1 LILGQNLKNPME
13 EKNQDKTATESKRT
27 ARFSDMLLQVTT
39 DLAKTK
45 SLDEALETLVKIT
58 TTTIGAERGTIFL
71 NDSSTGEL
79 YSRIAQGNFR
89 REIRILN
96 SKGVAG
102 WVFTHNEGTIIH
114 DAYKDDR
121 FNKAVD
127 VRTGFR
133 TKSIL
138 CAPLRTVSGEKIGV
152 SQILNKIDGQFEE
165 EDLELLLAMTEQAA
179 IAIQGNIIVEQ
190 VEAARKQELE
200 FLDVVSQVS
209 SELELTPLL
218 QKIISTISTMLDC
231 ERATLFIN
239 DEKTNELYTEVGEGL
254 DEKSVIKFPNH
265 LGIAGTV
272 FTSGESV
279 NIPHAYADLRFN
291 PAFDKQT
298 GFFTRSILCMPVF
311 NKEGKA
317 IGVSQVLNKRG
328 GSFNTEDE
336 KRLAAFTSQISM
348 GIENAKL
355 FDDVQSQMN
364 YSQSILASM
373 HDAVI
378 TFDENFVIKTCNPA
392 GLRILKL
399 TNESEILEQ
408 AASAI
413 FSASNQWL
421 LDKIESIKE
430 IEEFLDHELV
440 VDGETL
446 SVNVTLTPLMGK
458 ASTGLGDAKSSK
470 HKSNATVIGAMLMI
484 EDISSEKRMK
494 STMSRYMDPELAD
507 QLMAS
512 GGSNEDIMG
521 GKQSVG
527 TVLFSDVRSFTT
539 ITEELGAQ
547 GTVKLL
553 NEYFTIMVDCIT
565 DEGGMLDKFIGD
577 AMMCIFGTPIPHD
590 DDPDRAVRAAI
601 RMMTDLKVFND
612 KRMNEGKRPIDH
624 GMGIN
629 TDSIVSG
636 NIGSPKRMDYTV
648 IGDGVNLAARIES
661 ACKQYGA
668 HILISEFTYK
678 AVKATYRTRQV
689 DYVIVKGKTEPVGVY
704 EVLDFHDDESYPD
717 LVDALGLFNDGYRSW
732 NQGKWDQAIK
742 LFQSVKKINENDL
755 AAQLYIDRC
764 NHMKKNPPRGEWD
777 GVWVMT
783 TK

>member
-1 LILGQNLKNPME
+1 ME
-13 EKNQDKTATESKRT
+13 NKKEPEKKRT
-27 ARFSDMLLQVTT
+27 SRFSEMLLQVTT

-58 TTTIGAERGTIFL
+58 TGTIGAERGTIFL
-71 NDSSTGEL
+71 NDPSTGEL

-96 SKGVAG
+96 NKGVAG
-102 WVFTHNEGTIIH
+102 WVFSRNEGTIIH

-152 SQILNKIDGQFEE
+152 SQILNKVDGEFLED
-165 EDLELLLAMTEQAA
+165 DLELLQAMTEQAA

-239 DEKTNELYTEVGEGL
+239 DDKTNELYTEVGEGL
-254 DEKSVIKFPNH
+254 DEKSVIRFPNH

-272 FTSGESV
+272 FTSAKSV

-291 PAFDKQT
+291 PSFDKQT

-311 NKEGKA
+311 NKEGKT

-328 GSFNTEDE
+328 GSFNEEDE

-355 FDDVQSQMN
+355 FDDVQNQKN
-364 YSQSILASM
+364 YSESILSSM
-373 HDAVI
+373 HDAVLTI
-378 TFDENFVIKTCNPA
+378 DENKLVKTCNPS
-392 GLRILKL
+392 GLKILRV
-399 TNESEILEQ
+399 SSIDDILET
-408 AASAI
+408 SL
-413 FSASNQWL
+413 FDK
-421 LDKIESIKE
+421 LDKDNNWLTAKLESVE
-430 IEEFLDHELV
+430 EQEEFLDTSLV
-440 VDGETL
+440 VEGEKL
-446 SVNVTLTPLMGK
+446 SVNISLTPL
-458 ASTGLGDAKSSK
+458 LGQKQESLGSM
-470 HKSNATVIGAMLMI
+470 IMI

-507 QLMAS
+507 QLMNAGES
-512 GGSNEDIMG
+512 DDVMG
-521 GKQSVG
+521 GKQSVAS
-527 TVLFSDVRSFTT
+527 VLFSDVRSFTT

-577 AMMCIFGTPIPHD
+577 AMMCIFGTPVPHE

-601 RMMTDLKVFND
+601 RMMTDLKVLND
-612 KRMNEGKRPIDH
+612 KRAAEGKLPIDH
-624 GMGIN
+624 GMGVN
-629 TDSIVSG
+629 TDSVVSG

-668 HILISEFTYK
+668 HILISEFTHK

-689 DYVIVKGKTEPVGVY
+689 DYVIVKGKTEPVGVH
-704 EVLDFHDDESYPD
+704 EVLDFHDDESYPNM
-717 LVDALGLFNDGYRSW
+717 VEALGHFNDGYRAW
-732 NQGKWDQAIK
+732 NNGSWDQAIK
-742 LFQSVKKINENDL
+742 LFKNVEKINPNDK
-755 AAQLYIDRC
+755 AAKLYLDRC
-764 NHMKKNPPRGEWD
+764 AHLKKNPPKGDWD

-783 TK
+783 SK

>member
-1 LILGQNLKNPME
+1 MEDKKTSDPKN
-13 EKNQDKTATESKRT
+13 TEGPKSKRT
-27 ARFSDMLLQVTT
+27 SRFSDMLLQVTT

-45 SLDEALETLVKIT
+45 SLDEALEVLVKIT
-58 TTTIGAERGTIFL
+58 TSTIGAERGTIFL
-71 NDSSTGEL
+71 NDPATGEL

-96 SKGVAG
+96 TKGVAG
-102 WVFTHNEGTIIH
+102 WAFTKNEGVIIH
-114 DAYKDDR
+114 DAYKDER

-138 CAPLRTVSGEKIGV
+138 CAPLRTVNGEEIGV
-152 SQILNKIDGQFEE
+152 SQILNKIDGEFEQD
-165 EDLELLLAMTEQAA
+165 DLDMLEAMTEQAA

-190 VEAARKQELE
+190 IEAARKQELE

-218 QKIISTISTMLDC
+218 QKIITTISTMLDC

-254 DEKSVIKFPNH
+254 DEKSTIRIPNH
-265 LGIAGTV
+265 LGISGTV
-272 FTSGESV
+272 FTSGKAV

-291 PAFDKQT
+291 PSFDKQT

-311 NKEGKA
+311 SKAGKT

-328 GSFNTEDE
+328 GSFNAEDE

-364 YSQSILASM
+364 YSQSILSSM
-373 HDAVI
+373 HDAVL
-378 TFDENFVIKTCNPA
+378 TFDDHGIIKTCNPA
-392 GLRILKL
+392 GLRILKIPH
-399 TNESEILEQ
+399 EAAILEQ
-408 AASAI
+408 
-413 FSASNQWL
+413 SASSLLKGPNEWL
-421 LDKIESIKE
+421 LHKLEAVQE
-430 IEEFLDHELV
+430 TEEFLDAELQV
-440 VDGETL
+440 EGETL

-458 ASTGLGDAKSSK
+458 NEKRNQTDSSGDNPPPVSDI
-470 HKSNATVIGAMLMI
+470 IGVMLMI

-507 QLMAS
+507 QLMTT
-512 GGSNEDIMG
+512 GSDDDIMG

-553 NEYFTIMVDCIT
+553 NDYFTIMVDCIT

-577 AMMCIFGTPIPHD
+577 AMMCIFGTPVPHE

-612 KRMNEGKRPIDH
+612 KRSNEGKMPIDH

-704 EVLDFHDDESYPD
+704 EVLDFHDDESYPN
-717 LVDALGLFNDGYRSW
+717 LVEALGLFNDGYRSW
-732 NQGKWDQAIK
+732 NLGKWDQAIK
-742 LFQSVKKINENDL
+742 LFNSVKKLNPNDK
-755 AAQLYIDRC
+755 AAQLYLDRC
-764 NHMKKNPPRGEWD
+764 NHMKKNPPKGTWD

>member
-1 LILGQNLKNPME
+1 MPT
-13 EKNQDKTATESKRT
+13 KTNSPEPKKRT

-58 TTTIGAERGTIFL
+58 TSTIGAERGTIFL

-79 YSRIAQGNFR
+79 YSRIAQGSFR
-89 REIRILN
+89 REIRIMN

-102 WVFTHNEGTIIH
+102 WVFSHNEGAIIP

-138 CAPLRTVSGEKIGV
+138 CAPLRTVNGEKIGV
-152 SQILNKIDGQFEE
+152 SQILNKIDGEFSQD
-165 EDLELLLAMTEQAA
+165 DLELLEAMTEQAA

-200 FLDVVSQVS
+200 FLDVVSQVA

-254 DEKSVIKFPNH
+254 DEKSIIRFPNH

-272 FTSGESV
+272 FTSAKPV

-291 PAFDKQT
+291 PSFDKQT
-298 GFFTRSILCMPVF
+298 GFFTRSILCMPVL
-311 NKEGKA
+311 NKEGKT

-328 GSFNTEDE
+328 GSFNQEDE

-355 FDDVQSQMN
+355 FDDVQNQKN
-364 YSQSILASM
+364 YSESILSSM

-378 TFDENFVIKTCNPA
+378 TIDENKMVRTCNPA
-392 GLRILKL
+392 GLKVLKL
-399 TNESEILEQ
+399 SNLTDVLNTSLIELLGSENSWLTNKLESVDEQ
-408 AASAI
+408 
-413 FSASNQWL
+413 
-421 LDKIESIKE
+421 
-430 IEEFLDHELV
+430 EEFLDATLLIQ
-440 VDGETL
+440 GEKL
-446 SVNVTLTPLMGK
+446 SVNVSTTPLIGQKNESMG
-458 ASTGLGDAKSSK
+458 
-470 HKSNATVIGAMLMI
+470 VMIMI

-507 QLMAS
+507 QLMNAGES
-512 GGSNEDIMG
+512 DDVMG
-521 GKQSVG
+521 GKQS
-527 TVLFSDVRSFTT
+527 TASVLFSDVRSFTT

-553 NEYFTIMVDCIT
+553 NDYFTIMVDCIT

-577 AMMCIFGTPIPHD
+577 AMMCIFGTPIPHE

-601 RMMTDLKVFND
+601 RMMTDLKVFNE
-612 KRMNEGKRPIDH
+612 KRAAEGKMPIDH
-624 GMGIN
+624 GMGVN

-689 DYVIVKGKTEPVGVY
+689 DYVIVKGKTEPVGVF
-704 EVLDFHDDESYPD
+704 EVLDFHDDDSYPNMIE
-717 LVDALGLFNDGYRSW
+717 ALGNFNDGYRAW
-732 NQGKWDQAIK
+732 NDGKWDQAIK
-742 LFQSVKKINENDL
+742 LFNSVKKINPEDK
-755 AAQLYIDRC
+755 AAQLYLDRC
-764 NHMKKNPPRGEWD
+764 DYMKKNPPQKEWD

-783 TK
+783 SK

>member
-1 LILGQNLKNPME
+1 MTNPME
-13 EKNQDKTATESKRT
+13 EKNQDKTASESKRT

-71 NDSSTGEL
+71 NDASTGEL

-328 GSFNTEDE
+328 GSFNAEDE

-378 TFDENFVIKTCNPA
+378 TFDENYVVKTCNPA
-392 GLRILKL
+392 GLRILKVI
-399 TNESEILEQ
+399 NESEILEQ
-408 AASAI
+408 PASAI
-413 FSASNQWL
+413 LSESNQWL
-421 LDKIESIKE
+421 LDKIETIKE

-446 SVNVTLTPLMGK
+446 SVNVTLTPLKGK
-458 ASTGLGDAKSSK
+458 ASSGLGDAKNSK
-470 HKSNATVIGAMLMI
+470 GKANAAVIGAMLMI

-577 AMMCIFGTPIPHD
+577 AMMCIFGTPVPHD

-601 RMMTDLKVFND
+601 RMMTDLKVFNN
-612 KRMNEGKRPIDH
+612 KRMNEGKKPIDH

-717 LVDALGLFNDGYRSW
+717 LVEALGLFNDGYRSW

-764 NHMKKNPPRGEWD
+764 NHMKKNPPKGEWD
-777 GVWVMT
+777 GVWVMK

>member
-1 LILGQNLKNPME
+1 ME
-13 EKNQDKTATESKRT
+13 DKKTSDPNGAEDPKSKRT
-27 ARFSDMLLQVTT
+27 SRFSDMLLQVTT

-45 SLDEALETLVKIT
+45 SLDEALEVLVKIT
-58 TTTIGAERGTIFL
+58 TSTIGAERGTIFL
-71 NDSSTGEL
+71 NDPATGEL
-79 YSRIAQGNFR
+79 YSRIAQGSFT

-96 SKGVAG
+96 TKGVAG
-102 WVFTHNEGTIIH
+102 WAFTKNEGVIIH
-114 DAYKDDR
+114 DAYKDER

-138 CAPLRTVSGEKIGV
+138 CAPLRTVNGEEIGV
-152 SQILNKIDGQFEE
+152 SQILNKIDGEFEQD
-165 EDLELLLAMTEQAA
+165 DLDMLEAMTEQAA

-190 VEAARKQELE
+190 IEAARKQELE

-218 QKIISTISTMLDC
+218 QKIITTISTMLDC

-254 DEKSVIKFPNH
+254 DEKSAIRIPNH
-265 LGIAGTV
+265 LGISGAV
-272 FTSGESV
+272 FTTGKPV

-291 PAFDKQT
+291 PSFDKQT

-311 NKEGKA
+311 NKAGKA

-328 GSFNTEDE
+328 GSFNAEDE

-355 FDDVQSQMN
+355 FDDVQSQKN
-364 YSQSILASM
+364 YSDSILSSM
-373 HDAVI
+373 HDAVL
-378 TFDENFVIKTCNPA
+378 TFDDQGVAKTCNPA
-392 GLRILKL
+392 GLRILKIPHEA
-399 TNESEILEQ
+399 TILEQ
-408 AASAI
+408 
-413 FSASNQWL
+413 SASSLFKGPNEWL
-421 LDKIESIKE
+421 LHKLEAVQE
-430 IEEFLDHELV
+430 NEEFLDAELQV
-440 VDGETL
+440 EGETL
-446 SVNVTLTPLMGK
+446 SVNITLTPL
-458 ASTGLGDAKSSK
+458 LGTSDKRVDVDPSSK
-470 HKSNATVIGAMLMI
+470 DSLSSPPRDNIIGAMLMI

-507 QLMAS
+507 QLMS
-512 GGSNEDIMG
+512 TGGDADIMG

-553 NEYFTIMVDCIT
+553 NDYFTIMVDCIT

-577 AMMCIFGTPIPHD
+577 AMMCIFGTPVPHE

-612 KRMNEGKRPIDH
+612 KRSTEGKMPIDH

-668 HILISEFTYK
+668 HILISEFTYR

-704 EVLDFHDDESYPD
+704 EVLDFHDDESYPN
-717 LVDALGLFNDGYRSW
+717 LVEALGLFNDGYRTW
-732 NQGKWDQAIK
+732 NQGKWDQATK
-742 LFQSVKKINENDL
+742 LFNSVKKLNPNDK
-755 AAQLYIDRC
+755 AAQLYLDRC
-764 NHMKKNPPRGEWD
+764 THMKKNPPKGTWD

>member
-1 LILGQNLKNPME
+1 MVQKKDNK
-13 EKNQDKTATESKRT
+13 SKRT
-27 ARFSDMLLQVTT
+27 SRFSDMLLQVTN

-45 SLDEALETLVKIT
+45 SLDEALEVLVKIT

-71 NDSSTGEL
+71 NDASTGEL

-96 SKGVAG
+96 TKGVAG
-102 WVFTHNEGTIIH
+102 WVFTQNEGVIIH
-114 DAYKDDR
+114 DAYKDER

-138 CAPLRTVSGEKIGV
+138 CAPLRTVSGEEIGV
-152 SQILNKIDGQFEE
+152 SQILNKIDGQFEQ
-165 EDLELLLAMTEQAA
+165 EDLDLLEAMTEQAA

-190 VEAARKQELE
+190 IEAARKQELE

-218 QKIISTISTMLDC
+218 QKIITTISTMLDC

-254 DEKSVIKFPNH
+254 DEKSVIRFPNH

-272 FTSGESV
+272 FTSGKPV

-291 PAFDKQT
+291 PSFDKQT
-298 GFFTRSILCMPVF
+298 GFFTRSILCMPVL

-328 GSFNTEDE
+328 GSFNAEDE

-355 FDDVQSQMN
+355 FDDVQNQKN
-364 YSQSILASM
+364 YSESILSSM
-373 HDAVI
+373 HDAVL
-378 TFDENFVIKTCNPA
+378 TLDETGVIKTCNTA
-392 GLRILKL
+392 GLRILQAPVLSEVLGKKATDILTDQNSWLIQKL
-399 TNESEILEQ
+399 DSVTEQEDFLDTEI
-408 AASAI
+408 
-413 FSASNQWL
+413 
-421 LDKIESIKE
+421 KIE
-430 IEEFLDHELV
+430 
-440 VDGETL
+440 GETL
-446 SVNVTLTPLMGK
+446 SVNISLMPLVGQK
-458 ASTGLGDAKSSK
+458 KENLG
-470 HKSNATVIGAMLMI
+470 VMLMI

-507 QLMAS
+507 QLMM
-512 GGSNEDIMG
+512 GGDGNDIMG

-577 AMMCIFGTPIPHD
+577 AMMCIFGTPVPHD

-601 RMMTDLKVFND
+601 RMMTDLNVFNE
-612 KRMNEGKRPIDH
+612 KRATEGKMPIDH

-668 HILISEFTYK
+668 HILISEFTQK

-689 DYVIVKGKTEPVGVY
+689 DYMIVKGKTVPVGVY
-704 EVLDFHDDESYPD
+704 EVLDFHTEKSYPN
-717 LVDALGLFNDGYRSW
+717 LADALGVFNEGYRSW
-732 NQGKWDQAIK
+732 TDGKWDQAIK
-742 LFQSVKKINENDL
+742 SFKNVHKINPNDK
-755 AAQLYIDRC
+755 AAQLYLDRC
-764 NHMKKNPPRGEWD
+764 DYMKKNPPKEEWS
-777 GVWVMT
+777 GVWVMK

>member
-1 LILGQNLKNPME
+1 ME
-13 EKNQDKTATESKRT
+13 DKKQTDSKSDGGSNSKRT
-27 ARFSDMLLQVTT
+27 ARFSEMLLQVTT

-45 SLDEALETLVKIT
+45 SLDEALEVLVKIT
-58 TTTIGAERGTIFL
+58 TSTIGAERGTIFL
-71 NDSSTGEL
+71 NDPATGEL

-96 SKGVAG
+96 TKGVAG
-102 WVFTHNEGTIIH
+102 WAFTKNEGVIIH
-114 DAYKDDR
+114 DAYKDER

-138 CAPLRTVSGEKIGV
+138 CAPLRTVNGEEIGV
-152 SQILNKIDGQFEE
+152 SQILNKIDGEFDQD
-165 EDLELLLAMTEQAA
+165 DLDMLEAMTEQAA

-190 VEAARKQELE
+190 IEAARKQELE

-218 QKIISTISTMLDC
+218 QKIITTISTMLDC

-254 DEKSVIKFPNH
+254 DEKSTIRIPNH
-265 LGIAGTV
+265 LGISGAV
-272 FTSGESV
+272 FTSGKAV

-291 PAFDKQT
+291 PSFDKQT

-311 NKEGKA
+311 SKAGKT

-328 GSFNTEDE
+328 GSFNAEDE

-364 YSQSILASM
+364 YSQSILSSM
-373 HDAVI
+373 HDAVL
-378 TFDENFVIKTCNPA
+378 TFDEQGVVKTCNPA
-392 GLRILKL
+392 GLRILKVPH
-399 TNESEILEQ
+399 EAAILEQ
-408 AASAI
+408 QASSL
-413 FSASNQWL
+413 FGGSNEWL
-421 LDKIESIKE
+421 LQKLEAVHE
-430 IEEFLDHELV
+430 NEEFLDAELQV
-440 VDGETL
+440 EGETL
-446 SVNVTLTPLMGK
+446 SVNVTLTPLLGK
-458 ASTGLGDAKSSK
+458 SEKRSDVDSSPK
-470 HKSNATVIGAMLMI
+470 DNIIGAMLMI

-507 QLMAS
+507 QLMTAD
-512 GGSNEDIMG
+512 GNDADIMG

-553 NEYFTIMVDCIT
+553 NDYFTIMVDCIT

-577 AMMCIFGTPIPHD
+577 AMMCIFGTPVPHD

-601 RMMTDLKVFND
+601 RMMTDLKIFNE
-612 KRMNEGKRPIDH
+612 KRSTEGKMPIDH

-668 HILISEFTYK
+668 HILISEFTYN

-704 EVLDFHDDESYPD
+704 EVLDFHDDESYPN
-717 LVDALGLFNDGYRSW
+717 LVEALGLFNDGYRSW
-732 NQGKWDQAIK
+732 NEGKWDQATK
-742 LFQSVKKINENDL
+742 LFNSVKKINPDDK

-764 NHMKKNPPRGEWD
+764 AHMKKNPPKGNWD

-783 TK
+783 SK

>member
-1 LILGQNLKNPME
+1 MEDKNTTEQNNPDSP
-13 EKNQDKTATESKRT
+13 KSKRT
-27 ARFSDMLLQVTT
+27 SRFSDMLLQVTT

-45 SLDEALETLVKIT
+45 SLDEALEVLVKIT
-58 TTTIGAERGTIFL
+58 TSTIGAERGTIFL
-71 NDSSTGEL
+71 NDPATGEL

-96 SKGVAG
+96 TKGVAG
-102 WVFTHNEGTIIH
+102 WAFTKNEGVIIH
-114 DAYKDDR
+114 DAYKDER

-138 CAPLRTVSGEKIGV
+138 CAPLRTVNGEEIGV
-152 SQILNKIDGQFEE
+152 SQILNKIDGEFDQD
-165 EDLELLLAMTEQAA
+165 DLDMLEAMTEQAA

-190 VEAARKQELE
+190 IEAARKQELE

-218 QKIISTISTMLDC
+218 QKIITTISTMLDC

-254 DEKSVIKFPNH
+254 DEKSTIRIPNH
-265 LGIAGTV
+265 LGISGTV
-272 FTSGESV
+272 FTSGKAV

-291 PAFDKQT
+291 PSFDKQT

-311 NKEGKA
+311 SKAGKT

-328 GSFNTEDE
+328 GAFNAEDE

-364 YSQSILASM
+364 YSQSILSSM
-373 HDAVI
+373 HDAVL
-378 TFDENFVIKTCNPA
+378 TFDELGTVKTCNPA
-392 GLRILKL
+392 GLRILKIPH
-399 TNESEILEQ
+399 ESAILEQ
-408 AASAI
+408 
-413 FSASNQWL
+413 SASSLLGGPNEWL
-421 LDKIESIKE
+421 LHKLEAVQE
-430 IEEFLDHELV
+430 NEEFLDAELQIE
-440 VDGETL
+440 GETL
-446 SVNVTLTPLMGK
+446 SVNVTLTPLLGK
-458 ASTGLGDAKSSK
+458 SEKRKPENPDGDSGLASKP
-470 HKSNATVIGAMLMI
+470 NIIGAMLMI

-507 QLMAS
+507 QLMTADGDDS
-512 GGSNEDIMG
+512 DIMG

-553 NEYFTIMVDCIT
+553 NDYFTIMVDCIT

-577 AMMCIFGTPIPHD
+577 AMMCIFGTPVPHE

-612 KRMNEGKRPIDH
+612 KRSTEGKMPIDH

-704 EVLDFHDDESYPD
+704 EVLDFHDDESYPN
-717 LVDALGLFNDGYRSW
+717 LVEALGLFNDGYRSW
-732 NQGKWDQAIK
+732 NDGKWEQAIK
-742 LFQSVKKINENDL
+742 IFNSVKKINPNDK
-755 AAQLYIDRC
+755 AAQLYLDRC
-764 NHMKKNPPRGEWD
+764 SHMKKNPPKGDWD

>member
-1 LILGQNLKNPME
+1 
-13 EKNQDKTATESKRT
+13 
-27 ARFSDMLLQVTT
+27 MLLQVTT

-45 SLDEALETLVKIT
+45 SLDEALEVLVKIT
-58 TTTIGAERGTIFL
+58 TSTIGAERGTIFL
-71 NDSSTGEL
+71 NDPATGEL

-96 SKGVAG
+96 TKGVAG
-102 WVFTHNEGTIIH
+102 WAFTKNEGVIIH
-114 DAYKDDR
+114 DAYKDER

-138 CAPLRTVSGEKIGV
+138 CAPLRTVNGEEIGV
-152 SQILNKIDGQFEE
+152 SQILNKIDGEFDQD
-165 EDLELLLAMTEQAA
+165 DLDMLEAMTEQAA

-190 VEAARKQELE
+190 IEAARKQELE

-218 QKIISTISTMLDC
+218 QKIITTISTMLDC

-254 DEKSVIKFPNH
+254 DEKSTIRIPNH
-265 LGIAGTV
+265 LGISGTV
-272 FTSGESV
+272 FTSGKAV

-291 PAFDKQT
+291 PSFDKQT

-311 NKEGKA
+311 SKAGKT

-328 GSFNTEDE
+328 GSFNAEDE

-364 YSQSILASM
+364 YSQSILSSM
-373 HDAVI
+373 HDAVL
-378 TFDENFVIKTCNPA
+378 TFDEHGTVKTCNPA
-392 GLRILKL
+392 GLRILKIPH
-399 TNESEILEQ
+399 ESAILEQ
-408 AASAI
+408 
-413 FSASNQWL
+413 SASSLLGGPNEWL
-421 LDKIESIKE
+421 LHKLEAVQE
-430 IEEFLDHELV
+430 NEEFLDAELQIE
-440 VDGETL
+440 GETL
-446 SVNVTLTPLMGK
+446 SVNVTLTPLLGK
-458 ASTGLGDAKSSK
+458 SEKRKPENPDGDSGLSSK
-470 HKSNATVIGAMLMI
+470 PNIIGAMLMI

-507 QLMAS
+507 QLMTA
-512 GGSNEDIMG
+512 GGDDSDIMG

-553 NEYFTIMVDCIT
+553 NDYFTIMVDCIA

-577 AMMCIFGTPIPHD
+577 AMMCIFGTPVPHE

-612 KRMNEGKRPIDH
+612 KRSTEGKMPIDH

-704 EVLDFHDDESYPD
+704 EVLDFHDDESYPN
-717 LVDALGLFNDGYRSW
+717 LVEALGLFNDGYRSW
-732 NQGKWDQAIK
+732 NDGKWDQAIK
-742 LFQSVKKINENDL
+742 IFNSVKKINPNDK
-755 AAQLYIDRC
+755 AAQLYLDRC
-764 NHMKKNPPRGEWD
+764 SHMKKNPPKGDWD

-783 TK
+783 SK

>member
-1 LILGQNLKNPME
+1 MKDDIATRE
-13 EKNQDKTATESKRT
+13 EIRARRTE
-27 ARFSDMLLQVTT
+27 RFSKMLLQVTN

-45 SLDEALETLVKIT
+45 TLDEALETLVNIT
-58 TTTIGAERGTIFL
+58 TSSIGAERGTIFL
-71 NDSSTGEL
+71 NDKSTGEL
-79 YSRIAQGNFR
+79 YSRVAQGNFR

-96 SKGVAG
+96 TKGVAG
-102 WVFTHNEGTIIH
+102 WVFTQDEGVIIH

-138 CAPLRTVSGEKIGV
+138 CAPLRTVAGEEIGV
-152 SQILNKIDGQFEE
+152 SQILNKIDGEFKED
-165 EDLELLLAMTEQAA
+165 DLELLEAMTEQAA
-179 IAIQGNIIVEQ
+179 VAIQGNIIIEQ
-190 VEAARKQELE
+190 IEAARKQELE

-218 QKIISTISTMLDC
+218 QKIISTISAMLDC

-254 DEKSVIKFPNH
+254 DEKSVIRFPNH

-272 FTSGESV
+272 FNSGKPV

-291 PAFDKQT
+291 PGFDKQT

-328 GSFNTEDE
+328 GAFNEEDE
-336 KRLAAFTSQISM
+336 KRLGAFTSQISM

-355 FDDVQSQMN
+355 FDDVQTQKN
-364 YSQSILASM
+364 YSESMLSSM
-373 HDAVI
+373 HDAVL
-378 TFDENFVIKTCNPA
+378 TLDEEGVIKTCNLS
-392 GLRILKL
+392 GLRIFKTPSLSDVVGKQVDDFLTSRNKWLSDKLKGVTEKDEYL
-399 TNESEILEQ
+399 DAELE
-408 AASAI
+408 
-413 FSASNQWL
+413 
-421 LDKIESIKE
+421 
-430 IEEFLDHELV
+430 
-440 VDGETL
+440 VDGEKL
-446 SVNVTLTPLMGK
+446 SVNISVMPLLTQKNEPLGIM
-458 ASTGLGDAKSSK
+458 
-470 HKSNATVIGAMLMI
+470 VMI

-507 QLMAS
+507 QLLEAGDS
-512 GGSNEDIMG
+512 DDFLG

-553 NEYFTIMVDCIT
+553 NEYFTIMVDCIA

-577 AMMCIFGTPIPHD
+577 AMMCIFGTPVPHE

-601 RMMTDLKVFND
+601 RMMTDLKVFNA
-612 KRMNEGKRPIDH
+612 KRSTEGKMDIDH

-668 HILISEFTYK
+668 HILISEFTLA
-678 AVKATYRTRQV
+678 AVKATYRTRPV
-689 DYVIVKGKTEPVGVY
+689 DFVIVKGKTEPVGVY
-704 EVLDFHDDESYPD
+704 EVLDYHDDESYPN
-717 LVDALGLFNDGYRSW
+717 LVDALGVFNDGYRSW
-732 NQGKWDQAIK
+732 QGGKWDQATK
-742 LFQSVKKINENDL
+742 LFKEVKKINANDQ

-764 NHMKKNPPRGEWD
+764 AHMKKNPPKDEWH

-783 TK
+783 SK

>member
-1 LILGQNLKNPME
+1 MADKKDNQNK
-13 EKNQDKTATESKRT
+13 SKRT
-27 ARFSDMLLQVTT
+27 TRFSDMLLQVTN

-58 TTTIGAERGTIFL
+58 TSTIGAERGTIFL
-71 NDSSTGEL
+71 NDASTGEL

-96 SKGVAG
+96 TKGVAG
-102 WVFTHNEGTIIH
+102 WVFSKNQGVIIH
-114 DAYKDDR
+114 DAYKDER

-152 SQILNKIDGQFEE
+152 SQILNKIDGEFEK
-165 EDLELLLAMTEQAA
+165 EDLDLLEAMTEQAA

-190 VEAARKQELE
+190 IEAARKQELE

-218 QKIISTISTMLDC
+218 QKIITTISTMLDC

-254 DEKSVIKFPNH
+254 DEKSTIRIPNH
-265 LGIAGTV
+265 LGISGTV
-272 FTSGESV
+272 FTSGKAV

-291 PAFDKQT
+291 PSFDKQT

-311 NKEGKA
+311 SKAGKA

-328 GSFNTEDE
+328 GAFNAEDE

-364 YSQSILASM
+364 YSQSILSSM
-373 HDAVI
+373 HDAVL
-378 TFDENFVIKTCNPA
+378 TLDENGVIKTCNPA
-392 GLRILKL
+392 GLRILKIPH
-399 TNESEILEQ
+399 EAAVLEQ
-408 AASAI
+408 QATVL
-413 FSASNQWL
+413 FGGPNEWL
-421 LDKIESIKE
+421 LKKLEAVNE
-430 IEEFLDHELV
+430 NEEFLDAELQIE
-440 VDGETL
+440 GETL
-446 SVNVTLTPLMGK
+446 SVNITLTPLLGK
-458 ASTGLGDAKSSK
+458 IKSKEEREGDTGEEGILTSK
-470 HKSNATVIGAMLMI
+470 PNIIGAMLMI

-507 QLMAS
+507 QLMTAD
-512 GGSNEDIMG
+512 GSNEDVMG

-553 NEYFTIMVDCIT
+553 NDYFTIMVDCIT

-577 AMMCIFGTPIPHD
+577 AMMCIFGTPVPHE

-601 RMMTDLKVFND
+601 RMMTDLKIFND
-612 KRMNEGKRPIDH
+612 KRAMEGKMPIDH

-704 EVLDFHDDESYPD
+704 EVLDFHDEDSYPN
-717 LVDALGLFNDGYRSW
+717 LVEALGLFNDGYRSW

-742 LFQSVKKINENDL
+742 LFNSVKKINPNDKS
-755 AAQLYIDRC
+755 AQLYIDRC
-764 NHMKKNPPRGEWD
+764 NHMKKNPPKGIWD

-783 TK
+783 SK

>member
-1 LILGQNLKNPME
+1 ME
-13 EKNQDKTATESKRT
+13 DKKQTDSKSDGGSNSKRT
-27 ARFSDMLLQVTT
+27 ARFSEMLLQVTT

-45 SLDEALETLVKIT
+45 SLDEALEVLVKIT
-58 TTTIGAERGTIFL
+58 TSTIGAERGTIFL
-71 NDSSTGEL
+71 NDPATGEL

-96 SKGVAG
+96 TKGVAG
-102 WVFTHNEGTIIH
+102 WAFTKNEGVIIH
-114 DAYKDDR
+114 DAYKDER

-138 CAPLRTVSGEKIGV
+138 CAPLRTVNGEEIGV
-152 SQILNKIDGQFEE
+152 SQILNKIDGEFDQN
-165 EDLELLLAMTEQAA
+165 DLDMLEAMTEQAA

-190 VEAARKQELE
+190 IEAARKQELE

-218 QKIISTISTMLDC
+218 QKIITTISTMLDC

-254 DEKSVIKFPNH
+254 DEKSTIRIPNH
-265 LGIAGTV
+265 LGISGAV
-272 FTSGESV
+272 FTSGKAV

-291 PAFDKQT
+291 PSFDKQT

-311 NKEGKA
+311 SKAGKT

-328 GSFNTEDE
+328 GSFNAEDE

-364 YSQSILASM
+364 YSQSILSSM
-373 HDAVI
+373 HDAVL
-378 TFDENFVIKTCNPA
+378 TFDEQGVVKTCNPA
-392 GLRILKL
+392 GLRILKVPH
-399 TNESEILEQ
+399 EAAILEQ
-408 AASAI
+408 QASSL
-413 FSASNQWL
+413 FGGSNEWL
-421 LDKIESIKE
+421 LQKLEAVHE
-430 IEEFLDHELV
+430 NEEFLDAELQV
-440 VDGETL
+440 EGETL
-446 SVNVTLTPLMGK
+446 SVNITLTPL
-458 ASTGLGDAKSSK
+458 LGNSEKRSDVDSAPKD
-470 HKSNATVIGAMLMI
+470 NIIGAMLMI

-507 QLMAS
+507 QLMTAD
-512 GGSNEDIMG
+512 GNDADIMG

-553 NEYFTIMVDCIT
+553 NDYFTIMVDCIT

-577 AMMCIFGTPIPHD
+577 AMMCIFGTPVPHD

-612 KRMNEGKRPIDH
+612 KRSTEGKMPIDH

-668 HILISEFTYK
+668 HILISEFTYN

-704 EVLDFHDDESYPD
+704 EVLDFHDDESYPN
-717 LVDALGLFNDGYRSW
+717 LVEALGLFNDGYRSW
-732 NQGKWDQAIK
+732 NEGKWDQATK
-742 LFQSVKKINENDL
+742 LFNSVKKINPDDK

-764 NHMKKNPPRGEWD
+764 AHMKKNPPKGNWD

-783 TK
+783 SK

>member
-1 LILGQNLKNPME
+1 MPT
-13 EKNQDKTATESKRT
+13 KTNSPEPKRRT

-58 TTTIGAERGTIFL
+58 TSTIGAERGTIFL

-79 YSRIAQGNFR
+79 YSRIAQGSFR
-89 REIRILN
+89 REIRIMN

-102 WVFTHNEGTIIH
+102 WVFSHNEGAIIP

-138 CAPLRTVSGEKIGV
+138 CAPLRTVNGEKIGV
-152 SQILNKIDGQFEE
+152 SQILNKIDGEFTQD
-165 EDLELLLAMTEQAA
+165 DLELLAAMTEQAA

-200 FLDVVSQVS
+200 FLDVVSQVA

-254 DEKSVIKFPNH
+254 DEKSIIRFPNH

-272 FTSGESV
+272 FTSAKPV

-291 PAFDKQT
+291 PSFDKQT
-298 GFFTRSILCMPVF
+298 GFFTRSILCMPVL
-311 NKEGKA
+311 NKEGKT

-328 GSFNTEDE
+328 GSFNQEDE

-355 FDDVQSQMN
+355 FDDVQNQKN
-364 YSQSILASM
+364 YSESILSSM

-378 TFDENFVIKTCNPA
+378 TIDENKMVRTCNPA
-392 GLRILKL
+392 GLKVLKISNLIDVLNTSLIELLGSENSWL
-399 TNESEILEQ
+399 TNKLESVDEQ
-408 AASAI
+408 
-413 FSASNQWL
+413 
-421 LDKIESIKE
+421 
-430 IEEFLDHELV
+430 EEFLDATLLIQG
-440 VDGETL
+440 DKL
-446 SVNVTLTPLMGK
+446 SVNVSTTPLIGQKNESMG
-458 ASTGLGDAKSSK
+458 
-470 HKSNATVIGAMLMI
+470 VMIMI

-507 QLMAS
+507 QLMNAGES
-512 GGSNEDIMG
+512 DDVMG
-521 GKQSVG
+521 GKQS
-527 TVLFSDVRSFTT
+527 TASVLFSDVRSFTT

-553 NEYFTIMVDCIT
+553 NDYFTIMVDCIT

-577 AMMCIFGTPIPHD
+577 AMMCIFGTPIPHE

-601 RMMTDLKVFND
+601 RMMTDLKVFNE
-612 KRMNEGKRPIDH
+612 KRAAEGKMPIDH
-624 GMGIN
+624 GMGVN

-689 DYVIVKGKTEPVGVY
+689 DYVIVKGKTEPVGVF
-704 EVLDFHDDESYPD
+704 EVLDFHDDDSYPNMIE
-717 LVDALGLFNDGYRSW
+717 ALGNFNDGYRAW
-732 NQGKWDQAIK
+732 NDGKWDQAIK
-742 LFQSVKKINENDL
+742 LFNSVKKINPEDK
-755 AAQLYIDRC
+755 AAQLYLDRC
-764 NHMKKNPPRGEWD
+764 DYMKKNPPKKEWD

-783 TK
+783 SK

>member
-1 LILGQNLKNPME
+1 MEDKKTSDPKN
-13 EKNQDKTATESKRT
+13 TEGPRTKRT
-27 ARFSDMLLQVTT
+27 SRFSDMLLQVTT

-45 SLDEALETLVKIT
+45 SLDEALEVLVKIT
-58 TTTIGAERGTIFL
+58 TSTIGAERGTIFL
-71 NDSSTGEL
+71 NDPATGEL
-79 YSRIAQGNFR
+79 YSRIAQGSFT

-96 SKGVAG
+96 TKGVAG
-102 WVFTHNEGTIIH
+102 WAFTKNEGVIIH
-114 DAYKDDR
+114 DAYKDER

-138 CAPLRTVSGEKIGV
+138 CAPLRTVNGDEIGV
-152 SQILNKIDGQFEE
+152 SQILNKIDGDFEQD
-165 EDLELLLAMTEQAA
+165 DLDMLEAMTEQAA

-190 VEAARKQELE
+190 IEAARKQELE

-218 QKIISTISTMLDC
+218 QKIITTISTMLDC

-254 DEKSVIKFPNH
+254 DEKSTIRIPNH
-265 LGIAGTV
+265 LGISGTV
-272 FTSGESV
+272 FTSGKAV

-291 PAFDKQT
+291 PSFDKQT

-311 NKEGKA
+311 SKAGKT

-328 GSFNTEDE
+328 GSFNAEDE

-364 YSQSILASM
+364 YSQSILSSM
-373 HDAVI
+373 HDAVL
-378 TFDENFVIKTCNPA
+378 TFDEHGVVKTCNPA
-392 GLRILKL
+392 GLRILKIPH
-399 TNESEILEQ
+399 ESDILEQ
-408 AASAI
+408 
-413 FSASNQWL
+413 SASSLLKGPNEWL
-421 LDKIESIKE
+421 LHKLEAVQE
-430 IEEFLDHELV
+430 TEEFLDAELRAE
-440 VDGETL
+440 GETL
-446 SVNVTLTPLMGK
+446 SVNVTLTPLLGK
-458 ASTGLGDAKSSK
+458 TENPKSQNSDEESDLSSK
-470 HKSNATVIGAMLMI
+470 PKIIGAMLMI

-507 QLMAS
+507 QLMTT
-512 GGSNEDIMG
+512 GSDTDIMG

-553 NEYFTIMVDCIT
+553 NDYFTIMVDCIT

-577 AMMCIFGTPIPHD
+577 AMMCIFGTPVAHD

-612 KRMNEGKRPIDH
+612 KRSTEGKMPIDH

-668 HILISEFTYK
+668 HILISEYTYK

-689 DYVIVKGKTEPVGVY
+689 DYVIVKGKTEPVGIY
-704 EVLDFHDDESYPD
+704 EVLDFHDDESYPN
-717 LVDALGLFNDGYRSW
+717 LVEALGLFNDGYRSW
-732 NQGKWDQAIK
+732 NLGKWDQATK
-742 LFQSVKKINENDL
+742 LFNSVKKLNPNDKG
-755 AAQLYIDRC
+755 AQLYLDRC
-764 NHMKKNPPRGEWD
+764 THMKKNPPKGTWD

>member
-1 LILGQNLKNPME
+1 M
-13 EKNQDKTATESKRT
+13 QDKKQSDSKNAGGSNSKRT
-27 ARFSDMLLQVTT
+27 SRFSDMLLQVTT

-45 SLDEALETLVKIT
+45 SLDEALEVLVKIT
-58 TTTIGAERGTIFL
+58 TSTIGAERGTIFL
-71 NDSSTGEL
+71 NDPATGEL

-96 SKGVAG
+96 TKGVAG
-102 WVFTHNEGTIIH
+102 WAFTKNEGVIIH
-114 DAYKDDR
+114 DAYKDER

-138 CAPLRTVSGEKIGV
+138 CAPLRTVNGEEIGV
-152 SQILNKIDGQFEE
+152 SQILNKIDGEFDQN
-165 EDLELLLAMTEQAA
+165 DLDMLEAMTEQAA

-190 VEAARKQELE
+190 IEAARKQELE

-218 QKIISTISTMLDC
+218 QKIITTISTMLDC

-239 DEKTNELYTEVGEGL
+239 DEKTDELYTEVGEGL
-254 DEKSVIKFPNH
+254 DEKSTIRIPNH
-265 LGIAGTV
+265 LGISGAV
-272 FTSGESV
+272 FTSGKAV

-291 PAFDKQT
+291 PSFDKQT

-311 NKEGKA
+311 SKAGKT

-328 GSFNTEDE
+328 GSFNAEDE

-364 YSQSILASM
+364 YSQSILSSM
-373 HDAVI
+373 HDAVL
-378 TFDENFVIKTCNPA
+378 TFDEQGVVKTCNPA
-392 GLRILKL
+392 GLRILKVPH
-399 TNESEILEQ
+399 EEAILEQ
-408 AASAI
+408 QASSLFGGPNA
-413 FSASNQWL
+413 WL
-421 LDKIESIKE
+421 LQKLEAVHE
-430 IEEFLDHELV
+430 NEEFLDAELKIE
-440 VDGETL
+440 GETL
-446 SVNVTLTPLMGK
+446 SVNITLTPLLGK
-458 ASTGLGDAKSSK
+458 NDKRQEVGSSPK
-470 HKSNATVIGAMLMI
+470 DNIIGAMLMI

-507 QLMAS
+507 QLMTAD
-512 GGSNEDIMG
+512 GNDDDIMG

-553 NEYFTIMVDCIT
+553 NDYFTIMVDCIT

-577 AMMCIFGTPIPHD
+577 AMMCIFGTPVPHE

-612 KRMNEGKRPIDH
+612 KRSTEGKMPIDH

-668 HILISEFTYK
+668 HILISEFTHK

-704 EVLDFHDDESYPD
+704 EVLDFHDDESYPN
-717 LVDALGLFNDGYRSW
+717 LVEALGLFNDGYRSW
-732 NQGKWDQAIK
+732 NLGKWDQATK
-742 LFQSVKKINENDL
+742 LFNSVKKINPSDK

-764 NHMKKNPPRGEWD
+764 SHMKKNPPKETWD

-783 TK
+783 SK

>member
-1 LILGQNLKNPME
+1 MPT
-13 EKNQDKTATESKRT
+13 KTNSPEPKKRT

-58 TTTIGAERGTIFL
+58 TSTIGAERGTIFL

-79 YSRIAQGNFR
+79 YSRIAQGSFR
-89 REIRILN
+89 REIRIMN

-102 WVFTHNEGTIIH
+102 WVFSHNEGAIIP

-138 CAPLRTVSGEKIGV
+138 CAPLRTVNGEKIGV
-152 SQILNKIDGQFEE
+152 SQILNKIDGEFTQD
-165 EDLELLLAMTEQAA
+165 DLELLEAMTEQAA

-200 FLDVVSQVS
+200 FLDVVSQVA

-254 DEKSVIKFPNH
+254 DEKSIIRFPNH

-272 FTSGESV
+272 FTSAKPV

-291 PAFDKQT
+291 PSFDKQT
-298 GFFTRSILCMPVF
+298 GFFTRSILCMPVL
-311 NKEGKA
+311 NKEGKT

-328 GSFNTEDE
+328 GSFNQEDE

-355 FDDVQSQMN
+355 FDDVQNQKN
-364 YSQSILASM
+364 YSESILSSM

-378 TFDENFVIKTCNPA
+378 TIDENKMVRTCNPA
-392 GLRILKL
+392 GLKVLKL
-399 TNESEILEQ
+399 SNLTDVLNRSLIELLGSENSWLTNKLESVDEQ
-408 AASAI
+408 
-413 FSASNQWL
+413 
-421 LDKIESIKE
+421 
-430 IEEFLDHELV
+430 EEFLDATLV
-440 VDGETL
+440 IQEDKL
-446 SVNVTLTPLMGK
+446 SVNVSTTPLIGQKNESMG
-458 ASTGLGDAKSSK
+458 
-470 HKSNATVIGAMLMI
+470 VMIMI

-507 QLMAS
+507 QLMNAGES
-512 GGSNEDIMG
+512 DDVMG
-521 GKQSVG
+521 GKQS
-527 TVLFSDVRSFTT
+527 TASVLFSDVRSFTT

-553 NEYFTIMVDCIT
+553 NDYFTIMVDCIT

-577 AMMCIFGTPIPHD
+577 AMMCIFGTPIPHE

-601 RMMTDLKVFND
+601 RMMTDLKVFNE
-612 KRMNEGKRPIDH
+612 KRAAEGKMPIDH
-624 GMGIN
+624 GMGVN

-689 DYVIVKGKTEPVGVY
+689 DYVIVKGKTEPVGVF
-704 EVLDFHDDESYPD
+704 EVLDFHDDDSYPNMIE
-717 LVDALGLFNDGYRSW
+717 ALGNFNDGYRAW
-732 NQGKWDQAIK
+732 NDGKWDQAIK
-742 LFQSVKKINENDL
+742 LFNSVKKINPEDK
-755 AAQLYIDRC
+755 AAQLYLDRC
-764 NHMKKNPPRGEWD
+764 DYMKKNPPKKEWD

-783 TK
+783 SK

>member
-1 LILGQNLKNPME
+1 MDSKTLE
-13 EKNQDKTATESKRT
+13 ENRSRRTE
-27 ARFSDMLLQVTT
+27 RFAKMLLQVTN

-45 SLDEALETLVKIT
+45 TLDEALETLVNIT

-71 NDSSTGEL
+71 NDNSTGEL
-79 YSRIAQGNFR
+79 YSRVAQGNFR

-96 SKGVAG
+96 TKGVAG
-102 WVFTHNEGTIIH
+102 WSFSHDEGVIIH
-114 DAYKDDR
+114 DAYKDER

-138 CAPLRTVSGEKIGV
+138 CAPLRTVGGEKIGV
-152 SQILNKIDGQFEE
+152 SQILNKIDGEFT
-165 EDLELLLAMTEQAA
+165 EDDLDLLEAMTEQAA

-190 VEAARKQELE
+190 IEAARKQELE

-254 DEKSVIKFPNH
+254 DEKSIIRFPNH
-265 LGIAGTV
+265 LGIAGAV
-272 FTSGESV
+272 FTSGEPV

-291 PAFDKQT
+291 PSFDKQT
-298 GFFTRSILCMPVF
+298 GFFTRSILCMPVL
-311 NKEGKA
+311 NKEGKT

-328 GSFNTEDE
+328 GSFNSEDE
-336 KRLAAFTSQISM
+336 KRLGAFTSQISM

-355 FDDVQSQMN
+355 FDDVQNQKN
-364 YSQSILASM
+364 YSESILSSM
-373 HDAVI
+373 HDAVL
-378 TFDENFVIKTCNPA
+378 TLDEEGVVKTCNSA
-392 GLRILKL
+392 GLRIFKVPIL
-399 TNESEILEQ
+399 SEIMGKKVDE
-408 AASAI
+408 
-413 FSASNQWL
+413 FFDGPNEWL
-421 LDKIESIKE
+421 AEKLKDVAEPD
-430 IEEFLDHELV
+430 EFLDAELKLE
-440 VDGETL
+440 GETL
-446 SVNVTLTPLMGK
+446 SVNASIMPLLGQKKETL
-458 ASTGLGDAKSSK
+458 
-470 HKSNATVIGAMLMI
+470 GAMLMV

-507 QLMAS
+507 QLMDAGDS
-512 GGSNEDIMG
+512 DDFLG

-577 AMMCIFGTPIPHD
+577 AMMCIFGTPVPHD

-612 KRMNEGKRPIDH
+612 KRSTEGKMPIDH

-668 HILISEFTYK
+668 HILISEFTFK

-704 EVLDFHDDESYPD
+704 EVLDFHDDESYPN
-717 LVDALGLFNDGYRSW
+717 LVEALGIFNDGYRCW
-732 NQGKWDQAIK
+732 NDGKWDPAIK
-742 LFQSVKKINENDL
+742 LFKDVQKINPGDK
-755 AAQLYIDRC
+755 AAQLYLDRC
-764 NHMKKNPPRGEWD
+764 AHMKKNPPKGEWD

-783 TK
+783 SK

>member
-1 LILGQNLKNPME
+1 
-13 EKNQDKTATESKRT
+13 
-27 ARFSDMLLQVTT
+27 MLLQVTT

-45 SLDEALETLVKIT
+45 SLDEALEVLVKIT
-58 TTTIGAERGTIFL
+58 TSTIGAERGTIFL
-71 NDSSTGEL
+71 NDPATGEL

-96 SKGVAG
+96 TKGVAG
-102 WVFTHNEGTIIH
+102 WAFTKNEGVIIH
-114 DAYKDDR
+114 DAYKDER

-138 CAPLRTVSGEKIGV
+138 CAPLRTVNGEEIGV
-152 SQILNKIDGQFEE
+152 SQILNKIDGEFDQD
-165 EDLELLLAMTEQAA
+165 DLDMLEAMTEQAA

-190 VEAARKQELE
+190 IEAARKQELE

-218 QKIISTISTMLDC
+218 QKIITTISTMLDC

-254 DEKSVIKFPNH
+254 DEKSTIRIPNH
-265 LGIAGTV
+265 LGISGTV
-272 FTSGESV
+272 FTSGKAV

-291 PAFDKQT
+291 PSFDKQT

-311 NKEGKA
+311 SKAGKT

-328 GSFNTEDE
+328 GSFNAEDE

-364 YSQSILASM
+364 YSQSILSSM
-373 HDAVI
+373 HDAVL
-378 TFDENFVIKTCNPA
+378 TFDEHGTVKTCNPA
-392 GLRILKL
+392 GLRILKIPH
-399 TNESEILEQ
+399 ESAILEQ
-408 AASAI
+408 
-413 FSASNQWL
+413 SASSLLGGPNEWL
-421 LDKIESIKE
+421 LHKLEAVQE
-430 IEEFLDHELV
+430 NEEFLDAELQIE
-440 VDGETL
+440 GETL
-446 SVNVTLTPLMGK
+446 SVNVTLTPLLGK
-458 ASTGLGDAKSSK
+458 SEKRKPENPDGDAGLSSK
-470 HKSNATVIGAMLMI
+470 PNIIGAMLMI

-507 QLMAS
+507 QLMTA
-512 GGSNEDIMG
+512 GGDDSDIMG

-553 NEYFTIMVDCIT
+553 NDYFTIMVDCIT

-577 AMMCIFGTPIPHD
+577 AMMCIFGTPVPHE

-612 KRMNEGKRPIDH
+612 KRSSEGKMAIDH

-704 EVLDFHDDESYPD
+704 EVLDFHDDDSYPD
-717 LVDALGLFNDGYRSW
+717 LVEALGLFNDGYRSW
-732 NQGKWDQAIK
+732 NEGKWDQATK
-742 LFQSVKKINENDL
+742 LFNSVKKINPNDK

-764 NHMKKNPPRGEWD
+764 SHMKKNPPKGEWD

-783 TK
+783 SK

>member
-1 LILGQNLKNPME
+1 MAEKKDNQNK
-13 EKNQDKTATESKRT
+13 SKRT
-27 ARFSDMLLQVTT
+27 SRFSDMLLQVTN

-58 TTTIGAERGTIFL
+58 TSTIGAERGTIFL
-71 NDSSTGEL
+71 NDASTGEL

-96 SKGVAG
+96 TKGVAG
-102 WVFTHNEGTIIH
+102 WVFSKNQGVIIH
-114 DAYKDDR
+114 DAYKDER

-152 SQILNKIDGQFEE
+152 SQILNKIDGEFEQ
-165 EDLELLLAMTEQAA
+165 EDLDLLEAMTEQAA

-190 VEAARKQELE
+190 IEAARKQELE

-218 QKIISTISTMLDC
+218 QKIITTISTMLDC

-254 DEKSVIKFPNH
+254 DEKSTIRIPNH
-265 LGIAGTV
+265 LGISGTV
-272 FTSGESV
+272 FTSGKAV

-291 PAFDKQT
+291 PSFDKQT

-311 NKEGKA
+311 SKAGKA

-328 GSFNTEDE
+328 GAFNAEDE

-364 YSQSILASM
+364 YSQSILSSM
-373 HDAVI
+373 HDAVL
-378 TFDENFVIKTCNPA
+378 TLDENGVIKTCNPA
-392 GLRILKL
+392 GLRILKIPH
-399 TNESEILEQ
+399 EAAVLEQ
-408 AASAI
+408 QASVL
-413 FSASNQWL
+413 FGGPNEWL
-421 LDKIESIKE
+421 LKKLEAVNE
-430 IEEFLDHELV
+430 NEEFLDAELQIE
-440 VDGETL
+440 GETL
-446 SVNVTLTPLMGK
+446 SVNITLTPLLGK
-458 ASTGLGDAKSSK
+458 IKSKDEREGDTGTEGILTSK
-470 HKSNATVIGAMLMI
+470 PNIIGAMLMI

-507 QLMAS
+507 QLMTAD
-512 GGSNEDIMG
+512 GSNEDVMG

-553 NEYFTIMVDCIT
+553 NDYFTIMVDCIT

-577 AMMCIFGTPIPHD
+577 AMMCIFGTPVPHD

-601 RMMTDLKVFND
+601 RMMTDLKIFND
-612 KRMNEGKRPIDH
+612 KRAMEGKMPIDH

-704 EVLDFHDDESYPD
+704 EVLDFHDEDSYPN
-717 LVDALGLFNDGYRSW
+717 LVEALGLFNDGYRTW

-742 LFQSVKKINENDL
+742 LFNSVKKINPNDKS
-755 AAQLYIDRC
+755 AQLYIDRC
-764 NHMKKNPPRGEWD
+764 NHMKKNPPKGTWD

-783 TK
+783 SK

>member
-1 LILGQNLKNPME
+1 ME
-13 EKNQDKTATESKRT
+13 NKKEPEKKRT
-27 ARFSDMLLQVTT
+27 SRFSEMLLQVTT

-58 TTTIGAERGTIFL
+58 TGTIGAERGTIFL
-71 NDSSTGEL
+71 NDPSTGEL

-96 SKGVAG
+96 NKGVAG
-102 WVFTHNEGTIIH
+102 WVFSRNEGTIIH

-152 SQILNKIDGQFEE
+152 SQILNKVDGEFLED
-165 EDLELLLAMTEQAA
+165 DLELLQAMTEQAA

-239 DEKTNELYTEVGEGL
+239 DDKTNELYTEVGEGL
-254 DEKSVIKFPNH
+254 DEKSVIRFPNH

-272 FTSGESV
+272 FTSAKSV

-291 PAFDKQT
+291 PSFDKQT

-311 NKEGKA
+311 NKEGKT

-328 GSFNTEDE
+328 GSFNEEDE

-355 FDDVQSQMN
+355 FDDVQNQKN
-364 YSQSILASM
+364 YSESILSSM
-373 HDAVI
+373 HDAVLTI
-378 TFDENFVIKTCNPA
+378 DENKLVKTCNPS
-392 GLRILKL
+392 GLKILRV
-399 TNESEILEQ
+399 SSIDDILET
-408 AASAI
+408 SL
-413 FSASNQWL
+413 FDK
-421 LDKIESIKE
+421 LDKDNNWLTSKLESVE
-430 IEEFLDHELV
+430 EQEEFLDTSLV
-440 VDGETL
+440 VEGEKL
-446 SVNVTLTPLMGK
+446 SVNISLTPL
-458 ASTGLGDAKSSK
+458 LGQKQESLGSM
-470 HKSNATVIGAMLMI
+470 IMI

-507 QLMAS
+507 QLMNAGES
-512 GGSNEDIMG
+512 DDVMG
-521 GKQSVG
+521 GKQSVAS
-527 TVLFSDVRSFTT
+527 VLFSDVRSFTT

-577 AMMCIFGTPIPHD
+577 AMMCIFGTPVPHE

-601 RMMTDLKVFND
+601 RMMTDLKVLND
-612 KRMNEGKRPIDH
+612 KRAAEGKLPIDH
-624 GMGIN
+624 GMGVN
-629 TDSIVSG
+629 TDSVVSG

-668 HILISEFTYK
+668 HILISEFTHK

-689 DYVIVKGKTEPVGVY
+689 DYVIVKGKTEPVGVH
-704 EVLDFHDDESYPD
+704 EVLDFHDDESYPNM
-717 LVDALGLFNDGYRSW
+717 VEALGHFNDGYRAW
-732 NQGKWDQAIK
+732 NNGNWDQAIK
-742 LFQSVKKINENDL
+742 LFKNVEKINPNDK
-755 AAQLYIDRC
+755 AAKLYLDRC
-764 NHMKKNPPRGEWD
+764 AHLKKNPPKGDWD

-783 TK
+783 SK

>member
-1 LILGQNLKNPME
+1 MADKKDNQNK
-13 EKNQDKTATESKRT
+13 SKRT
-27 ARFSDMLLQVTT
+27 SRFSDMLLQVTN

-58 TTTIGAERGTIFL
+58 TSTIGAERGTIFL
-71 NDSSTGEL
+71 NDASSGEL

-96 SKGVAG
+96 TKGVAG
-102 WVFTHNEGTIIH
+102 WVFSKNQGVIIH
-114 DAYKDDR
+114 DAYKDER

-138 CAPLRTVSGEKIGV
+138 CAPLRTVSGEKIGI
-152 SQILNKIDGQFEE
+152 SQILNKIDGEFEQ
-165 EDLELLLAMTEQAA
+165 EDLDLLEAMTEQAA

-190 VEAARKQELE
+190 IEAARKQELE

-218 QKIISTISTMLDC
+218 QKIITTISTMLDC

-254 DEKSVIKFPNH
+254 DEKSTIRIPNH
-265 LGIAGTV
+265 LGISGTV
-272 FTSGESV
+272 FTSGKAV

-291 PAFDKQT
+291 PSFDKQT

-311 NKEGKA
+311 SKAGKA

-328 GSFNTEDE
+328 GAFNAEDE

-364 YSQSILASM
+364 YSQSILSSM
-373 HDAVI
+373 HDAVL
-378 TFDENFVIKTCNPA
+378 TLDENGVIKTCNPA
-392 GLRILKL
+392 GLRILKIPH
-399 TNESEILEQ
+399 EAAVLEQ
-408 AASAI
+408 QACVL
-413 FSASNQWL
+413 FGGPNEWL
-421 LDKIESIKE
+421 LKKLEAVNE
-430 IEEFLDHELV
+430 NEEFLDAELQIE
-440 VDGETL
+440 GETL
-446 SVNVTLTPLMGK
+446 SVNITLTPLLGK
-458 ASTGLGDAKSSK
+458 IKSKDEREGDTGAEGILTSK
-470 HKSNATVIGAMLMI
+470 PNIIGAMLMI

-507 QLMAS
+507 QLMTAD
-512 GGSNEDIMG
+512 GSNEDVMG

-553 NEYFTIMVDCIT
+553 NDYFTIMVDCIT

-577 AMMCIFGTPIPHD
+577 AMMCIFGTPVPHD

-601 RMMTDLKVFND
+601 RMMTDLKIFND
-612 KRMNEGKRPIDH
+612 KRAMEGKMPIDH

-704 EVLDFHDDESYPD
+704 EVLDFHDEDSYPN
-717 LVDALGLFNDGYRSW
+717 LVEALGLFNDGYRTW

-742 LFQSVKKINENDL
+742 LFNSVKKINPNDKS
-755 AAQLYIDRC
+755 AQLYIDRC
-764 NHMKKNPPRGEWD
+764 NHMKKNPPKGTWD

-783 TK
+783 SK

>member
-1 LILGQNLKNPME
+1 MADKKDNQNK
-13 EKNQDKTATESKRT
+13 SKRT
-27 ARFSDMLLQVTT
+27 TRFSDMLLQVTN

-58 TTTIGAERGTIFL
+58 TSTIGAERGTIFL
-71 NDSSTGEL
+71 NDASTGEL

-96 SKGVAG
+96 TKGVAG
-102 WVFTHNEGTIIH
+102 WVFSKNQGVIIH
-114 DAYKDDR
+114 DAYKDER

-152 SQILNKIDGQFEE
+152 SQILNKVDGEFEK
-165 EDLELLLAMTEQAA
+165 EDLDLLEAMTEQAA

-190 VEAARKQELE
+190 IEAARKQELE

-218 QKIISTISTMLDC
+218 QKIITTISTMLDC

-254 DEKSVIKFPNH
+254 DEKSTIRIPNH
-265 LGIAGTV
+265 LGISGTV
-272 FTSGESV
+272 FTSGKAV

-291 PAFDKQT
+291 PSFDKQT

-311 NKEGKA
+311 SKAGKA

-328 GSFNTEDE
+328 GAFNAEDE

-364 YSQSILASM
+364 YSQSILSSM
-373 HDAVI
+373 HDAVL
-378 TFDENFVIKTCNPA
+378 TLDENGVIKTCNPA
-392 GLRILKL
+392 GLRILKIPH
-399 TNESEILEQ
+399 EAAVLEQ
-408 AASAI
+408 QATVL
-413 FSASNQWL
+413 FGGPNEWL
-421 LDKIESIKE
+421 LKKLEAVNE
-430 IEEFLDHELV
+430 NEEFLDAELQIEE
-440 VDGETL
+440 ETL
-446 SVNVTLTPLMGK
+446 SVNITLTPLLGK
-458 ASTGLGDAKSSK
+458 IKSKDEREGDNGGEGMLSSK
-470 HKSNATVIGAMLMI
+470 PNIIGAMLMI

-507 QLMAS
+507 QLMTAD
-512 GGSNEDIMG
+512 GSNEDVMG

-553 NEYFTIMVDCIT
+553 NDYFTIMVDCIT

-577 AMMCIFGTPIPHD
+577 AMMCIFGTPVPHD

-601 RMMTDLKVFND
+601 RMMTDLKIFND
-612 KRMNEGKRPIDH
+612 KRAMEGKMPIDH

-704 EVLDFHDDESYPD
+704 EVLDFHDEDSYPN
-717 LVDALGLFNDGYRSW
+717 LVEALGLFNDGYRSW

-742 LFQSVKKINENDL
+742 LFNSVKKINPNDKS
-755 AAQLYIDRC
+755 AQLYIDRC
-764 NHMKKNPPRGEWD
+764 NHMKKNPPKGTWD

-783 TK
+783 SK

>member
-1 LILGQNLKNPME
+1 MEDKKTSDPKN
-13 EKNQDKTATESKRT
+13 TEGPRTKRT
-27 ARFSDMLLQVTT
+27 SRFSDMLLQVTT

-45 SLDEALETLVKIT
+45 SLDEALEVLVKIT
-58 TTTIGAERGTIFL
+58 TSTIGAERGTIFL
-71 NDSSTGEL
+71 NDPATGEL
-79 YSRIAQGNFR
+79 YSRIAQGSFT

-96 SKGVAG
+96 TKGVAG
-102 WVFTHNEGTIIH
+102 WAFTKNEGVIIH
-114 DAYKDDR
+114 DAYKDER

-138 CAPLRTVSGEKIGV
+138 CAPLRTVNGDEIGV
-152 SQILNKIDGQFEE
+152 SQILNKIDGDFEQD
-165 EDLELLLAMTEQAA
+165 DLDMLEAMTEQAA

-190 VEAARKQELE
+190 IEAARKQELE

-218 QKIISTISTMLDC
+218 QKIITTISTMLDC

-254 DEKSVIKFPNH
+254 DEKSTIRIPNH
-265 LGIAGTV
+265 LGISGTV
-272 FTSGESV
+272 FTSGKAV

-291 PAFDKQT
+291 PSFDKQT

-311 NKEGKA
+311 SKAGKT

-328 GSFNTEDE
+328 GSFNAEDE

-364 YSQSILASM
+364 YSQSILSSM
-373 HDAVI
+373 HDAVL
-378 TFDENFVIKTCNPA
+378 TFDEHGVVKTCNPA
-392 GLRILKL
+392 GLRILKIPH
-399 TNESEILEQ
+399 ESDILEQ
-408 AASAI
+408 
-413 FSASNQWL
+413 SASSLLKGPNEWL
-421 LDKIESIKE
+421 LHKLEAVQE
-430 IEEFLDHELV
+430 TEEFLDAELRAE
-440 VDGETL
+440 GETL
-446 SVNVTLTPLMGK
+446 SVNVTLTPLLGK
-458 ASTGLGDAKSSK
+458 TENPKSQNSDGESDLSSK
-470 HKSNATVIGAMLMI
+470 PKIIGAMLMI

-507 QLMAS
+507 QLMTT
-512 GGSNEDIMG
+512 GSDTDIMG

-553 NEYFTIMVDCIT
+553 NDYFTIMVDCIT

-577 AMMCIFGTPIPHD
+577 AMMCIFGTPVAHD

-612 KRMNEGKRPIDH
+612 KRSTEGKMPIDH

-668 HILISEFTYK
+668 HILISEYTYK

-689 DYVIVKGKTEPVGVY
+689 DYVIVKGKTEPVGIY
-704 EVLDFHDDESYPD
+704 EVLDFHDDESYPN
-717 LVDALGLFNDGYRSW
+717 LVEALGLFNDGYRSW
-732 NQGKWDQAIK
+732 NLGKWDQATK
-742 LFQSVKKINENDL
+742 LFNSVKKLNPNDKG
-755 AAQLYIDRC
+755 AQLYLDRC
-764 NHMKKNPPRGEWD
+764 THMKKNPPKGTWD

>member
-1 LILGQNLKNPME
+1 MKDPME

-71 NDSSTGEL
+71 NDASTGEL

-399 TNESEILEQ
+399 INESEILEQ
-408 AASAI
+408 SASAI

>member
-1 LILGQNLKNPME
+1 M
-13 EKNQDKTATESKRT
+13 QDKDQNTEKQSHPKSKRT

-71 NDSSTGEL
+71 NDAATGEL
-79 YSRIAQGNFR
+79 YSRIAQGSFR

-96 SKGVAG
+96 TKGVAG
-102 WVFTHNEGTIIH
+102 WVFTQNKGAIIH

-138 CAPLRTVSGEKIGV
+138 CAPLRTVSGEEIGV
-152 SQILNKIDGQFEE
+152 SQILNKIDGEFEQD
-165 EDLELLLAMTEQAA
+165 DLDLLEAMTEQAA

-190 VEAARKQELE
+190 IEAARKQELE

-218 QKIISTISTMLDC
+218 QKIITTISTMLDC

-272 FTSGESV
+272 FTSAKPV

-291 PAFDKQT
+291 PSFDKQT
-298 GFFTRSILCMPVF
+298 GFFTRSILCMPVL
-311 NKEGKA
+311 NKEGKT

-328 GSFNTEDE
+328 GAFNSEDE
-336 KRLAAFTSQISM
+336 KRLGAFTSQISM

-355 FDDVQSQMN
+355 FDDVQNQKN
-364 YSQSILASM
+364 YSESILSSM
-373 HDAVI
+373 HDAVL
-378 TFDENFVIKTCNPA
+378 TLDEHGVIKTCNSA
-392 GLRILKL
+392 GLRILKVPIL
-399 TNESEILEQ
+399 SEILEKPVRE
-408 AASAI
+408 
-413 FSASNQWL
+413 FFEGPNDWL
-421 LDKIESIKE
+421 LKKLELVE
-430 IEEFLDHELV
+430 EQEEFLDAELSIE
-440 VDGETL
+440 GEKL
-446 SVNVTLTPLMGK
+446 SVNISLMPL
-458 ASTGLGDAKSSK
+458 LGQKDE
-470 HKSNATVIGAMLMI
+470 NLGTMLMV

-507 QLMAS
+507 QLMAA
-512 GGSNEDIMG
+512 GDGDDIMG

-553 NEYFTIMVDCIT
+553 NDYFTIMVDCIT

-577 AMMCIFGTPIPHD
+577 AMMCIFGTPVAHD

-601 RMMTDLKVFND
+601 RMMTDLNVFND
-612 KRMNEGKRPIDH
+612 KRASEGKMPIDH

-668 HILISEFTYK
+668 HILISEYTHK
-678 AVKATYRTRQV
+678 AVKATYRTRPV
-689 DYVIVKGKTEPVGVY
+689 DYVIVKGKTEPVGIY
-704 EVLDFHDDESYPD
+704 EVLDFHNENSYPN
-717 LVDALGLFNDGYRSW
+717 LVDALGIFNDGYRSW
-732 NQGKWDQAIK
+732 NEGKWDQAVK
-742 LFQSVKKINENDL
+742 LFKNVQKINPQDK
-755 AAQLYIDRC
+755 AAQLYLDRC
-764 NHMKKNPPRGEWD
+764 DHMKKNPPKGDWD

-783 TK
+783 SK

>member
-1 LILGQNLKNPME
+1 MEDKNTSEQNNPDNP
-13 EKNQDKTATESKRT
+13 KSKRT
-27 ARFSDMLLQVTT
+27 SRFSDMLLQVTT

-45 SLDEALETLVKIT
+45 SLDEALEVLVKIT
-58 TTTIGAERGTIFL
+58 TSTIGAERGTIFL
-71 NDSSTGEL
+71 NDPATGEL

-96 SKGVAG
+96 TKGVAG
-102 WVFTHNEGTIIH
+102 WAFTKNEGVIIH
-114 DAYKDDR
+114 DAYKDER

-138 CAPLRTVSGEKIGV
+138 CAPLRTVNGEEIGV
-152 SQILNKIDGQFEE
+152 SQILNKIDGEFDQD
-165 EDLELLLAMTEQAA
+165 DLDMLEAMTEQAA

-190 VEAARKQELE
+190 IEAARKQELE

-218 QKIISTISTMLDC
+218 QKIITTISTMLDC

-254 DEKSVIKFPNH
+254 DEKSTIRIPNH
-265 LGIAGTV
+265 LGISGTV
-272 FTSGESV
+272 FTSGKAV

-291 PAFDKQT
+291 PSFDKQT

-311 NKEGKA
+311 SKAGKT

-328 GSFNTEDE
+328 GSFNAEDE

-364 YSQSILASM
+364 YSQSILSSM
-373 HDAVI
+373 HDAVL
-378 TFDENFVIKTCNPA
+378 TFDEHGTVKTCNPA
-392 GLRILKL
+392 GLRILKIPH
-399 TNESEILEQ
+399 ESAILEQ
-408 AASAI
+408 
-413 FSASNQWL
+413 SASSLLGGPNEWL
-421 LDKIESIKE
+421 LHKLEAVQE
-430 IEEFLDHELV
+430 NEEFLDAELQIE
-440 VDGETL
+440 GETL
-446 SVNVTLTPLMGK
+446 SVNVTLTPLLGK
-458 ASTGLGDAKSSK
+458 SEKRKPENSDGDSGLSSK
-470 HKSNATVIGAMLMI
+470 PNIIGAMLMI

-507 QLMAS
+507 QLMTA
-512 GGSNEDIMG
+512 GGDDSDIMG

-553 NEYFTIMVDCIT
+553 NDYFTIMVDCIT

-577 AMMCIFGTPIPHD
+577 AMMCIFGTPVPHE

-612 KRMNEGKRPIDH
+612 KRSTEGKMPIDH

-704 EVLDFHDDESYPD
+704 EVLDFHDDESYPN
-717 LVDALGLFNDGYRSW
+717 LVEALGLFNDGYRSW
-732 NQGKWDQAIK
+732 NDGKWDQATKI
-742 LFQSVKKINENDL
+742 FNSVKKINPNDK
-755 AAQLYIDRC
+755 AAQLYLDRC
-764 NHMKKNPPRGEWD
+764 SHMKKNPPKGDWD

-783 TK
+783 SK

>member
-1 LILGQNLKNPME
+1 ME
-13 EKNQDKTATESKRT
+13 EKNQDSPKSESKRT

-58 TTTIGAERGTIFL
+58 TSTIGAERGTIFL

-102 WVFTHNEGTIIH
+102 WVFTNNEGTIIH

-165 EDLELLLAMTEQAA
+165 EDLDLLQAMTEQAA

-254 DEKSVIKFPNH
+254 DEKSIIRFPNH

-291 PAFDKQT
+291 PSFDKQT
-298 GFFTRSILCMPVF
+298 GFFTRSILCMPVL

-378 TFDENFVIKTCNPA
+378 TFDENFITKTCNPA
-392 GLRILKL
+392 GLRILNLSSEKDIVGQPASSIL
-399 TNESEILEQ
+399 TG
-408 AASAI
+408 
-413 FSASNQWL
+413 SNKWL
-421 LDKIESIKE
+421 LDKIEGIQE
-430 IEEFLDHELV
+430 VEEFLDHELS
-440 VDGETL
+440 VDNEKL
-446 SVNVTLTPLMGK
+446 SVNVTVTPLLGK
-458 ASTGLGDAKSSK
+458 SGTGLGASKPAK
-470 HKSNATVIGAMLMI
+470 KSAAPIVIGAMLML

-507 QLMAS
+507 QLMSA
-512 GGSNEDIMG
+512 GGSNDEIMG

-577 AMMCIFGTPIPHD
+577 AMMCIFGTPVPHD

-601 RMMTDLKVFND
+601 RMMTDLKVFNS
-612 KRMNEGKRPIDH
+612 KRVNEGKKPIDH

-668 HILISEFTYK
+668 HILISEFTFK

-689 DYVIVKGKTEPVGVY
+689 DYVIVKGKTKPVGVY
-704 EVLDFHDDESYPD
+704 EVLDFHDDLSYPN
-717 LVDALGLFNDGYRSW
+717 LVEALGQFNDGYRMW
-732 NQGKWDQAIK
+732 NEGKWDQATK
-742 LFQSVKKINENDL
+742 LFQSVKKLNPNDV

-764 NHMKKNPPRGEWD
+764 NHMKKNPPKGEWD
-777 GVWVMT
+777 GVWVMK

>member
-1 LILGQNLKNPME
+1 MPNKANSPE
-13 EKNQDKTATESKRT
+13 TKKRT
-27 ARFSDMLLQVTT
+27 AKFSDMLLQVTT

-58 TTTIGAERGTIFL
+58 TSTIGAERGTIFL

-79 YSRIAQGNFR
+79 YSRIAQGSFR
-89 REIRILN
+89 REIRIMN

-102 WVFTHNEGTIIH
+102 WVFSHNEGAIIP

-138 CAPLRTVSGEKIGV
+138 CAPLRTVNGEKIGV
-152 SQILNKIDGQFEE
+152 SQILNKIDGEFTQD
-165 EDLELLLAMTEQAA
+165 DLELLEAMTEQAA

-200 FLDVVSQVS
+200 FLDVVSQVA

-254 DEKSVIKFPNH
+254 DEKSIIRFPNH

-272 FTSGESV
+272 FTSAKPV

-291 PAFDKQT
+291 PSFDKQT
-298 GFFTRSILCMPVF
+298 GFFTRSILCMPVL
-311 NKEGKA
+311 NKEGKT

-328 GSFNTEDE
+328 GSFNQEDE

-355 FDDVQSQMN
+355 FDDVQNQKN
-364 YSQSILASM
+364 YSESILSSM

-378 TFDENFVIKTCNPA
+378 TIDENKMVRTCNPA
-392 GLRILKL
+392 GLKVLKIPNLTDVLNTSLIDLLGSENSWL
-399 TNESEILEQ
+399 TNKLESVDEQ
-408 AASAI
+408 
-413 FSASNQWL
+413 
-421 LDKIESIKE
+421 
-430 IEEFLDHELV
+430 EEFLDATLLIQ
-440 VDGETL
+440 GEKL
-446 SVNVTLTPLMGK
+446 SVNVSTTPLIGQKNESMG
-458 ASTGLGDAKSSK
+458 
-470 HKSNATVIGAMLMI
+470 VMIMI

-507 QLMAS
+507 QLMNAGES
-512 GGSNEDIMG
+512 DDVMG
-521 GKQSVG
+521 GKQS
-527 TVLFSDVRSFTT
+527 TASVLFSDVRSFTT

-553 NEYFTIMVDCIT
+553 NDYFTIMVDCIT

-577 AMMCIFGTPIPHD
+577 AMMCIFGTPIPHE

-612 KRMNEGKRPIDH
+612 KRAAEGKMPIDH
-624 GMGIN
+624 GMGVN

-689 DYVIVKGKTEPVGVY
+689 DYVIVKGKTEPVGVF
-704 EVLDFHDDESYPD
+704 EVLDFHDDDSYPNMIE
-717 LVDALGLFNDGYRSW
+717 ALGNFNDGYRAW
-732 NQGKWDQAIK
+732 NDGKWDQAIK
-742 LFQSVKKINENDL
+742 LFNSVKKINPEDK
-755 AAQLYIDRC
+755 AAQLYLDRC
-764 NHMKKNPPRGEWD
+764 DYMNKNPPKKDWD

-783 TK
+783 SK